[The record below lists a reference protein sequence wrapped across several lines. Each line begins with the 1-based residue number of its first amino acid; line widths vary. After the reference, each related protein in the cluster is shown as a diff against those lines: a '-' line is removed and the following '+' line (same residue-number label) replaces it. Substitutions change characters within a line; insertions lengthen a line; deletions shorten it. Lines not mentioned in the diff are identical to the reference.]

1 MCSPVVY
8 CKIPSMKLIIGLGNP
23 GKEYA
28 GTRHNVG
35 FDLVDELAKKYEADW
50 KSVKSRSA
58 DCAKIMVD
66 DQAVILAKPQTF
78 MNLSGRAGAA
88 LTNFYKIQPSDIL
101 VVQDELDLEP
111 GTFTFSH
118 GGRSGGH
125 HGIDS
130 IQQSMPGMV
139 FTRLRLG
146 IGKPKLKSA
155 DHTWVLGKPDKTDA
169 SLIKKTLQDACPAV
183 VDWVNHGLD
192 YTRNHWNSKKKI
204 KP

>member
-1 MCSPVVY
+1 M
-8 CKIPSMKLIIGLGNP
+8 GLGNP
-23 GKEYA
+23 GKEYE
-28 GTRHNVG
+28 GTRHNAG
-35 FDLVDELAKKYEADW
+35 FDLMDELAKKHEADW
-50 KSVKSRSA
+50 KTVKSRSA

-78 MNLSGRAGAA
+78 MNLSGRAAAA

-111 GTFTFSH
+111 GTFTFTH

-146 IGKPKLKSA
+146 IGKPKMKSA
-155 DHTWVLGKPDKTDA
+155 DHTWVLGKPNKKDSIEIDKA
-169 SLIKKTLQDACPAV
+169 AQEACLAV
-183 VDWVNHGLD
+183 EDWIVHGLD
-192 YTRNHWNSKKKI
+192 YARNHWNSKKKI
-204 KP
+204 KL

>member
-1 MCSPVVY
+1 
-8 CKIPSMKLIIGLGNP
+8 MKLIMGLGNP

-28 GTRHNVG
+28 GTRHNAG
-35 FDLVDELAKKYEADW
+35 FDLVDALAKKHEADW
-50 KSVKSRSA
+50 KTVKSRFA

-66 DQAVILAKPQTF
+66 DQTVILAKPQTF
-78 MNLSGRAGAA
+78 MNLSGRAASA
-88 LTNFYKIQPSDIL
+88 LMNFYKIKPSDLL
-101 VVQDELDLEP
+101 VAQDELDLQP

-130 IQQSMPGMV
+130 IQQSLPGMD

-146 IGKPKLKSA
+146 IGKPKIKPA
-155 DHTWVLGKPDKTDA
+155 DQNWVLGKPNKQDRADIEKA
-169 SLIKKTLQDACPAV
+169 MEDACLATQ
-183 VDWVNHGLD
+183 DWIAHGLD

-204 KP
+204 KL